1 MLECEKQHLNRCF
14 CERVFKATAQ
24 IHVVGKLNY
33 KKKKKKCYWLKVL
46 SPWQLKLSLC
56 SDSFTFFIEV
66 EVLQALVHVAGR
78 RCRSDVGVGVDWAQ
92 ARDGRTVPHW
102 CQVARFWTVNERQGH
117 TSAWTN
123 PKPSQTRQPTDTWR
137 SLRWPSSYLQCLL
150 VMAQSSSSPPL
161 WTAGQPCR
169 SCFHTG
175 PPGDS
180 VLPPAPVT
188 HQGRGE
194 RREVSEVSQI
204 HVMMEWSVL

>member
-1 MLECEKQHLNRCF
+1 M
-14 CERVFKATAQ
+14 
-24 IHVVGKLNY
+24 
-33 KKKKKKCYWLKVL
+33 L
-46 SPWQLKLSLC
+46 SPWQLRLSLC

-188 HQGRGE
+188 H
-194 RREVSEVSQI
+194 REGGKDVK
-204 HVMMEWSVL
+204 SVKWVKFMWWWNGAYFSFFIILCCRHGIATLTGMFL